1 MYRNA
6 KLPPVRILSRQFL
19 ASYLT
24 LYFAILAASL
34 LVIGVIEMT
43 LNFDDAMEF
52 SQGLQGIVTYLFLR
66 LPSYYLPYL
75 VPVSSF
81 AAAFFCLGMPA
92 RTQEIVAIKA
102 GGIAP
107 QRICLPVLV
116 AAASLAA
123 ITLVLNE
130 TVVLETSNRLN
141 RRTGSDWQGE
151 LLQMSGAF
159 WYHRGRYFYN
169 VTEADRATR
178 TLYGIHVYESSE
190 DGRLLRS
197 ITAASAKIADDNRW
211 ELRDA
216 IFRDF
221 PPGADGAAP
230 EVRREERAVLEV
242 ASERELALLDA
253 NAASLSLLRLREYI
267 AALRNDGRDT
277 TRYRALFHARLA
289 DPISVLVFALLGIP
303 LGLAVERSR
312 SLATAAVQGIAVLGA
327 FYTLQTAAAVV
338 AAGGVE
344 AAVPA
349 PWILLALFALWGAW
363 RFARVPA

>member
-1 MYRNA
+1 
-6 KLPPVRILSRQFL
+6 VRILSRQFL

-43 LNFDDAMEF
+43 LNFDDALEF
-52 SQGLQGIVTYLFLR
+52 SQGLRGILSYLFLR

-81 AAAFFCLGMPA
+81 AAAFFCLGLPA

-107 QRICLPVLV
+107 QRICLPVL
-116 AAASLAA
+116 AAATVLASV
-123 ITLVLNE
+123 TLVLNE
-130 TVVLETSNRLN
+130 TIVLETANRFN
-141 RRTGSDWQGE
+141 RRSDGDWQGE
-151 LLQMSGAF
+151 LLQVSGAF

-169 VTEADRATR
+169 VTEADRETR
-178 TLYGIHVYESSE
+178 TLHGIRVYERSE

-197 ITAASAKIADDNRW
+197 ITAASARIADDHRW

-216 IFRDF
+216 VFRDF
-221 PPGADGAAP
+221 PPDPGAAP
-230 EVRREERAVLEV
+230 QVRREAQAVLEV

-253 NAASLSLLRLREYI
+253 NAASLSLPRLLEYI
-267 AALRNDGRDT
+267 DALRNDGRDA

-289 DPISVLVFALLGIP
+289 DPVSVLVFALLGIP

-312 SLATAAVQGIAVLGA
+312 SLATAAVQGIALLGA

-338 AAGGVE
+338 ASEGIQ

-349 PWILLALFALWGAW
+349 PWILLGLFTVWGSW
-363 RFARVPA
+363 RFVRVPA

>member
-1 MYRNA
+1 
-6 KLPPVRILSRQFL
+6 VRILSRQFL

-24 LYFAILAASL
+24 LYFGILAASL

-43 LNFDDAMEF
+43 LNFDDALEF
-52 SQGLQGIVTYLFLR
+52 SQGLRGILVYLFLR

-81 AAAFFCLGMPA
+81 AAAFFCLGLPA

-102 GGIAP
+102 GGVAP

-116 AAASLAA
+116 AAAALAA
-123 ITLVLNE
+123 VTLVLNE
-130 TVVLETSNRLN
+130 TIVLETANRFN
-141 RRTGSDWQGE
+141 RRSGGDWQGE

-169 VTEADRATR
+169 VSEADRETR
-178 TLYGIHVYESSE
+178 TLYGIHVYERSE
-190 DGRLLRS
+190 DGRLVRS
-197 ITAASAKIADDNRW
+197 ISAASATIADDHRW

-216 IFRDF
+216 VFRHF
-221 PPGADGAAP
+221 PPDPGAPP
-230 EVRREERAVLEV
+230 EVRREAQAVLEV

-253 NAASLSLLRLREYI
+253 NAASLSLPRLVEYI
-267 AALRNDGRDT
+267 DALRGAGRDT

-289 DPISVLVFALLGIP
+289 DPVSVLVFALLGIP

-312 SLATAAVQGIAVLGA
+312 SLATAAVQGIVLLGA

-338 AAGGVE
+338 AAGGIP

-349 PWILLALFALWGAW
+349 PWVLLALFAAWGTW

>member
-1 MYRNA
+1 
-6 KLPPVRILSRQFL
+6 VRILSRQFL

-24 LYFAILAASL
+24 LYFGILAASL
-34 LVIGVIEMT
+34 LVIGVIEMA
-43 LNFDDAMEF
+43 LNFDDALEF
-52 SQGLQGIVTYLFLR
+52 SQGLRGILTYLFLR

-81 AAAFFCLGMPA
+81 AAAFFCLGLPA

-107 QRICLPVLV
+107 QRICLPVLT
-116 AAASLAA
+116 AAAVLAGV
-123 ITLVLNE
+123 TLLLNE
-130 TVVLETSNRLN
+130 TIVLETANRFN
-141 RRTGSDWQGE
+141 RRSGGDWQGE

-169 VTEADRATR
+169 VTEADRETR
-178 TLYGIHVYESSE
+178 TLYGIRVYERSD
-190 DGRLLRS
+190 DGRLVRS
-197 ITAASAKIADDNRW
+197 ISAASATIADDHRW

-216 IFRDF
+216 VFRRF
-221 PPGADGAAP
+221 PADAGAAP
-230 EVRREERAVLEV
+230 EVRREERAMLEV

-253 NAASLSLLRLREYI
+253 NASSLSLPRLLEYI
-267 AALRNDGRDT
+267 EALKSAGRDA

-289 DPISVLVFALLGIP
+289 DPVSVLVFALLGVP

-312 SLATAAVQGIAVLGA
+312 SLATAAIQGIAVLGA

-338 AAGGVE
+338 ASGGV
-344 AAVPA
+344 AAAIPA
-349 PWILLALFALWGAW
+349 PWILLALFAIWGTW
-363 RFARVPA
+363 RFFRVPA